1 MPLVFML
8 IARDHGIMQGGR
20 TWVIIGVDKLEG
32 VVGAYSRNGRGLVGS
47 TGALQNAFQ
56 G

>member
-1 MPLVFML
+1 MPLISMFY
-8 IARDHGIMQGGR
+8 AWDHEIMRGER
-20 TWVIIGVDKLEG
+20 FISGVDKLEG
-32 VVGAYSRNGRGLVGS
+32 VDRACSRGIACS